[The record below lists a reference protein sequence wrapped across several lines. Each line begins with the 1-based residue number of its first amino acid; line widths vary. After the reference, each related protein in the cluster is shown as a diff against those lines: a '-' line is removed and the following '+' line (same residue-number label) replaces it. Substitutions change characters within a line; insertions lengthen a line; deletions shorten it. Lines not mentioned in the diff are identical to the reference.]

1 MTKSELQTILGQA
14 LFDTTWDSYLHPY
27 RMRLIA
33 VGFVVGAIIAVA
45 AWKLLYQYW
54 RPKLGDLP
62 AFFSAIMSGVA
73 MVLVAV
79 LLGAGAG
86 QVLKRDNPS
95 VAEYQHY
102 ITHKAT
108 DPSSQLAARL
118 IKDAQDE

>member
-1 MTKSELQTILGQA
+1 MTKSELQNILGQT
-14 LFDTTWDSYLHPY
+14 LFDTTWDMYLHPY

-45 AWKLLYQYW
+45 AWKLLYQHW

-62 AFFSAIMSGVA
+62 AFFSAIMSGLA

-79 LLGAGAG
+79 LIGAGAG
-86 QVLKRDNPS
+86 QILKRDNPS
-95 VAEYQHY
+95 IADYQRH
-102 ITHKAT
+102 IEHEAT